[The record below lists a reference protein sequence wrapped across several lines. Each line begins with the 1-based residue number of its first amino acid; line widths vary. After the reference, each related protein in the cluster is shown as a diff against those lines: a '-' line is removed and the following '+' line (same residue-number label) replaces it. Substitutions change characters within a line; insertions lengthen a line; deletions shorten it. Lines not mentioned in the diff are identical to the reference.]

1 MSEEGEI
8 QQMSRRQRRPWLAA
22 VAALALVAAAAGT
35 GVALR
40 SGEHEGA
47 RSERMREARLLL
59 KNAMAPGR
67 IDKIGDGEADRSGL
81 VTPASED
88 YENRA
93 YPNATIDFAQTQ
105 IAIKDA
111 RKILKHTGTKFP
123 KPWDAIG
130 PETLNVDTLGTQTFG
145 PPTQWSGRVTALAID
160 PKCGTDGCKLYVAA
174 AGGGVWKTNDALAAD
189 QNWKQI
195 SENDIP
201 TTAIGS
207 LLIDP
212 TDPTGRTIYAGTG
225 EGNGSSDSEAGLGLY
240 RSTNGGNSWSLVP
253 GSYDIAKD
261 RAIAAIAVDPANRN
275 HILIGT
281 AVARHGLSSKSG
293 GRYTPPNAA
302 LIGLYESKD
311 GGASFALTLN
321 RPQDPVD
328 PTSANGGDFFRGG
341 VTHVEYDPASPSTF
355 YVSMFGYGL
364 FRSSDNGASFDQ
376 IYTDTL
382 SAGDLL
388 SVRYEFATAKLPSG
402 NTRIYLGVGNQSDA
416 GGNPTSILSELY
428 RVDDARQAG
437 LTNAGWTKLSSNV
450 NGTPGFGAYNWC
462 QTQCSYDAF
471 VTSPAGRP
479 DEVVIGGS
487 MQYGELPPYAG
498 ADRSNGRAVV
508 MSQDAGVNWKDM
520 TGDARHSGEG
530 ILYHNEDMHPD
541 QHALVYVPTNPDIMI
556 AGSDGGV
563 IRTNGQFTDDSA
575 DCANRGLSGNNLI
588 DCQSWLSKVPT
599 RLITMNAG
607 LNTLQFQSLFADVNN
622 PLTRAFGGTQD
633 NGTLAYTGGPTWLL
647 PVTGDGGDAGIDVQN
662 PDIWFHT
669 YTNDFVDVNFHGA
682 TPETWDWI
690 GDPIFFAPEA
700 SAFYA
705 PMTQDPVRG
714 GQIFAGLGHVWRTQ
728 DSGGDPAFLDAHCNT
743 TGVFGTSDKLF
754 TGECGDW
761 VPIGGAAGN
770 LITGPSSDKG
780 GSYIVAIARALDQN
794 TMWVGTRRG
803 RIFVSRNASAAN
815 PDDVT
820 YARIDTPAQ
829 PRRYPSGISVDS
841 TDPNHAIVSFSGYD
855 AYTPTTTGHVFDVHF
870 NPVSGTATWTDI
882 SHDLGDQ
889 PVLDVAFDAPTGDV
903 YASTDFGVD
912 RLANGTTTW
921 IPAGDGLPPVAVY
934 DLTLTPGGKKS
945 TDRVLYAATHG
956 RGAYR
961 IQLPKA
967 K

>member
-1 MSEEGEI
+1 
-8 QQMSRRQRRPWLAA
+8 MSRRRRQG
-22 VAALALVAAAAGT
+22 LALL
-35 GVALR
+35 VALGLLVGAAFAAYATTR
-40 SGEHEGA
+40 SSSSA
-47 RSERMREARLLL
+47 KNERMRLARQLL
-59 KNAMAPGR
+59 KSGATPGHM
-67 IDKIGDGEADRSGL
+67 DKLVNGGEADRSGGSDPF
-81 VTPASED
+81 TEEYD
-88 YENRA
+88 NRA
-93 YPNATIDFAQTQ
+93 FPSSTINFAQTENS
-105 IAIKDA
+105 IKDA

-145 PPTQWSGRVTALAID
+145 LPTQWSGRVTALAID

-174 AGGGVWKTNDALAAD
+174 AGGGVWKTNDALAATQD
-189 QNWKQI
+189 WKQI
-195 SENDIP
+195 SEDDIP
-201 TTAIGS
+201 STAIGS

-240 RSTNGGNSWSLVP
+240 RSTDGGNHWSLVP
-253 GSYDIAKD
+253 GSYDVAKD

-293 GRYTPPNAA
+293 GRFTPPDAPT
-302 LIGLYESKD
+302 IGLYSSSN
-311 GGASFALTLN
+311 GGSSFSLILN

-328 PTSANGGDFFRGG
+328 PTSPNGGDFFRGG
-341 VTHVEYDPASPSTF
+341 VTKIEYDSNDSST
-355 YVSMFGYGL
+355 YYASMFGYGL
-364 FRSSDNGASFDQ
+364 FRTLNNGGSFDT
-376 IYTDTL
+376 IYADTL
-382 SAGDLL
+382 SPADLL
-388 SVRYEFATAKLPSG
+388 SVRYEFATAKLAAG
-402 NTRIYLGVGNQSDA
+402 KTRIYLGVGNQSDA
-416 GGNPTSILSELY
+416 AGNPTSIRSELY
-428 RVDDARQAG
+428 RVDDARAAG
-437 LTNAGWTKLSSNV
+437 LTNAGWAKLSSST
-450 NGTPGFGAYNWC
+450 NGTPGFGAYDWC

-487 MQYGELPPYAG
+487 MQYGELPPYGG
-498 ADRSNGRAVV
+498 ADRSNGRSVV
-508 MSQDAGVNWKDM
+508 MSTDAGVNWKDM
-520 TGDARHSGEG
+520 TGDARHSSDG
-530 ILYHNEDMHPD
+530 ILFHNEDMHPD
-541 QHALVYVPTNPDIMI
+541 QHALVYVPTNPDILI

-575 DCANRGLSGNNLI
+575 DCANRGLSGNNLV

-647 PVTGDGGDAGIDVQN
+647 PVTGDGGDAGIDVEN
-662 PDIWFHT
+662 SDIWFHT

-761 VPIGGAAGN
+761 VPVGGAAGN
-770 LITGPSSDKG
+770 LVTGPAADKG
-780 GSYIVAIARALDQN
+780 GSYVVAIERANDQN

-803 RIFVSRNASAAN
+803 RIFVSQNASAAN

-820 YARIDTPAQ
+820 YRRIDTPAQ
-829 PRRYPSGISVDS
+829 PRRYPSGISVDAN
-841 TDPNHAIVSFSGYD
+841 DPNHAVISFSGYN
-855 AYTPTTTGHVFDVHF
+855 AYTPTTPGHVFDVHF
-870 NPVSGTATWTDI
+870 NPGTGTAVWTDI
-882 SHDLGDQ
+882 SNDLGDQ
-889 PVLDVAFDAPTGDV
+889 PVLDVELDAATGDV
-903 YASTDFGVD
+903 YASTDFGVV
-912 RLANGTTTW
+912 RLAQGTSTW
-921 IPAGDGLPPVAVY
+921 IVAADKLPPVAVY
-934 DLTLTPGGKKS
+934 DLMLVTGKKS
-945 TDRVLYAATHG
+945 GDRLLYAGTHG
-956 RGAYR
+956 RGGYR
-961 IQLPKA
+961 LELPKA